1 MERGMSK
8 TFKVG
13 DVAVLRVDAARTPA
27 QETGLL
33 AYDRTDVRVIGGL
46 AQRESWTGLLF
57 CYVVAAIDGA
67 VFFAEPHELFP
78 KRPPRRA
85 IDEVVSWES
94 VGWMPMDVKLD
105 RAIKEMLRNQVG
117 ERA

>member
-1 MERGMSK
+1 MERSMSK
-8 TFKVG
+8 QFKAG
-13 DVAVLRVDAARTPA
+13 DVAVLRVDVANTPS
-27 QETGLL
+27 QERGLL

-46 AQRESWTGLLF
+46 AWRESLTGPLY

-85 IDEVVSWES
+85 IDEVVRWES

-105 RAIKEMLRNQVG
+105 RAIRQSLRDQVR